1 MNIIKKY
8 ISRIKKKDCCL
19 NCLYYD
25 KCQGECIHPVN
36 DSKIDISNIIG
47 TSPLYYKCDKYR
59 KSKNTH
65 LFDSHINKLISDWV
79 KDATCNSKYKY
90 SNVMYNINRKHK
102 KITIMTNIYSNRFAE
117 TDSFDSIQIRDISIW
132 NILCIVRANGLLI
145 IV

>member
-102 KITIMTNIYSNRFAE
+102 KITIMTNIPGLMIGRKGVLRNKYNEIFE
-117 TDSFDSIQIRDISIW
+117 YYGYKV
-132 NILCIVRANGLLI
+132 ILLEGYINK
-145 IV
+145 